1 MKLKDLK
8 KLMREYSNSSDQD
21 EFDVI
26 IVNDVFSLSK
36 TGQLNVT
43 IVNDQ
48 KVEIH
53 HGQLNICIALHYL
66 LKARFDSFYPF
77 LDKIYRIWSSL
88 CFQNQKVYSV

>member
-53 HGQLNICIALHYL
+53 HDECFGDESDPIFCVKEPRVF
-66 LKARFDSFYPF
+66 LK
-77 LDKIYRIWSSL
+77 KRIKYEN
-88 CFQNQKVYSV
+88 FIQK